1 MENNIKI
8 SVIVPV
14 YNVAQYLPKC
24 LDTIINQTFKDIE
37 IICVDDG
44 STDNSGEILSQYAKK
59 DHRIII
65 IEKQNG
71 GLSSARNAGLN
82 VAKGEFI
89 VFIDSD
95 DWVDERFC
103 EKLYDSITKNNADI
117 SICAVHQYD
126 SKTGENDD
134 SNPYYT
140 LGFFDE
146 SFDNR
151 VFSHKDTKD
160 FICDV
165 CVMAWNKIYRRSFL
179 DGLHARFPEGL
190 IFEDGPFFFTIF
202 FKTDRIT
209 IVRDYLYYYRIN
221 RKNSIIGKGDKK
233 FFDIFTIIT
242 LMYDKLKMQEY
253 FDEVKYEF
261 FRKKTEDIMYRCK
274 TLKPSL
280 RPEFCE
286 KIRHFDLFY
295 NNPAFDFNYIDKE
308 FPYLYDV
315 ITAIKK
321 GGYKQFKREQLADSW
336 KYKIMEI
343 LYHEQNVYFIHS
355 KKFHRT
361 LRIKKRPKYYDI
373 WYDNDTITVVLFSK
387 FKFVFKFVFST
398 LERRNKKRV

>member
-1 MENNIKI
+1 MDSDIKI

-24 LDTIINQTFKDIE
+24 LDSIINQTMKDIE

-44 STDNSGEILSQYAKK
+44 STDNSGKILEKYAKK
-59 DHRIII
+59 DHRINI
-65 IEKQNG
+65 IEKKNG

-82 VAKGEFI
+82 VATGEFI
-89 VFIDSD
+89 TFIDSD

-117 SICAVHQYD
+117 SICAVHQFD
-126 SKTGENDD
+126 NRTGENDD

-140 LGFFDE
+140 LEFFDS
-146 SFDNR
+146 SFDNK
-151 VFSHKDTKD
+151 VFSHKDTKN
-160 FICDV
+160 FLFDV
-165 CVMAWNKIYRRSFL
+165 CVMAWNKIYRKSFL
-179 DGLHARFPEGL
+179 DSLNARFPEGL
-190 IFEDGPFFFTIF
+190 IFEDGPFFFSIF
-202 FKTDRIT
+202 FKTQRVT

-221 RKNSIIGKGDKK
+221 RKNSIIDKGDEK
-233 FFDIFTIIT
+233 FFHIFKVVS
-242 LMYDKLKMQEY
+242 LMYDHLKEQEY
-253 FDEVKYEF
+253 FDEIKYEF

-280 RPEFCE
+280 RPKFCE
-286 KIRHFDLFY
+286 EIKHFDIFY
-295 NNPAFDFNYIDKE
+295 NSPVFDFDYINKE

-315 ITAIKK
+315 LTAIKK
-321 GGYKQFKREQLADSW
+321 GGYKQFKREQRIESW

-355 KKFHRT
+355 SKFHRT

-387 FKFVFKFVFST
+387 FKHVFKFVFST